1 MRIHNQL
8 IAALLATSL
17 QALAAQPQARAWQPL
32 RFEAETCTE
41 PRDGWVENRHTPGK
55 WNLWSTDT
63 IGHKIWSGGVVLQ
76 ARTVKA
82 DRETPE
88 EGAVPLH
95 TTIRDVP
102 PGLYDVNVKVA
113 RTVAVSLDGKTWR
126 RFTGGFLQRRVR
138 IEGTYELW
146 VDDRYAHDP
155 PGPCYYDCVTL
166 HPVPPMENGL
176 YNPRFEL
183 GPSDPPVGWSFSH
196 NRKGEVGAEIV
207 DSDRPGAGRCV
218 RITHT
223 AERNLYTGG
232 FAWSLVNQTALPV
245 KPGQSFVLR
254 AWVKAERDPMAMAL
268 VEGWANGKRVKR
280 SVGSAHASGAHD
292 WKEITT
298 AFTVPEGI
306 DSLVLHVRGKQAT
319 DLLLDDFSLTPGT
332 LPRPEGKKVAGWARR
347 RVQEKL
353 DRGLVALPFD
363 EGVYLSWRLLDT
375 DPADAAFDVYR
386 QVGNA
391 AREKLNSASISRTTD
406 FVDTAPPAGDP
417 TYTVRLRGSAA
428 ASKPALTGTRVRKM
442 SHVRIPFKSD
452 FKGSKLGVGDL
463 DNDGRYDYVVKHPGH
478 VIWCWNEAGPNRWKP
493 SPDTY
498 KLEAYTADGRRLW
511 HKDLGWAIELGLW
524 YWPFMVHDLD
534 GDGCAEVAAKIGEGD
549 PRNKEGR
556 VVSGAE
562 WVVVWDGRTGEE
574 IARAPW
580 PARTGFSSY
589 DTMCRHFLSVAYL
602 DGRTPCLLV
611 QRGNY
616 GRVIVDAYQL
626 RDRTLER
633 LWRYDNERYGSA
645 YWGQGAHYVQIGDLD
660 RDGRDEVVLGCVA
673 IDDDGTPMW
682 SVGKG
687 HPDYV
692 FLGEVD
698 PPRPGWEVFL
708 GIEPRQ
714 PRGGNI
720 LVDAITGKTVW
731 DLPIPTNHVGID
743 GMCSDIDP
751 TSAGLESQAVDVNR
765 EKRPAQCWLWSADGR
780 VLRES
785 TRSIGSARTAYWD
798 ADLQREIAGSVVRDF
813 DGSPFPGRIEGSVI
827 MIADLLGDWREE
839 IVTSV
844 EGELRIYSTTI
855 PATDRRV
862 CLVRDPLYRNGVAL
876 WSMGYPQV
884 QMTSTCLEADSPG
897 LNLAAQRGK
906 AGQAQCRVVVSA
918 PLDRG
923 VKGRLTL
930 FADNGKLDPNAA
942 DIALK
947 PGERRVLNV
956 TVAGVSP
963 ARPCVRIH
971 ARLVGDGLLLT
982 GRVALQDKRLLI
994 GPGMAEAEDI
1004 AAQGGGAVHI
1014 RDAKD
1019 KPGVHAARCFSHWFN
1034 KGHWIEW
1041 RLKAPSGRY
1050 HLLWRY
1056 SCTSRAVRSLAVNGQ
1071 TYPSQRF
1078 EGTGGFGS
1086 RPEDWDN
1093 AIARDA
1099 EGNALVFQ
1107 TDGAPVTVRMKA
1119 DGGDVGLNL
1128 DYLTLLPER

>member
-1 MRIHNQL
+1 MRLHRL
-8 IAALLATSL
+8 L
-17 QALAAQPQARAWQPL
+17 QAMLLYATWSIASALAEHSAWEPM

-41 PRDGWVENRHTPGK
+41 PTDAWVSNRNVPGK
-55 WNLWSTDT
+55 WNLWSTDAAS
-63 IGHKIWSGGVVLQ
+63 HNWSGGVVLQ
-76 ARTVKA
+76 ALPVEA
-82 DRETPE
+82 DRASPE
-88 EGAVPLH
+88 EGAAALH
-95 TTIRDVP
+95 TVIRNLP
-102 PGLYDVNVKVA
+102 AGLYDVEVKVA
-113 RTVAVSLDGKTWR
+113 RTVAVSLEGKTWR
-126 RFTGGFLQRRVR
+126 PFTGGVLQRRVR

-146 VDDRYAHDP
+146 IDDRYAHVP
-155 PGPCYYDCVTL
+155 PGPCYYDCVIL
-166 HPVPPMENGL
+166 HPVPPIENGL
-176 YNPRFEL
+176 YNPGFDL
-183 GPSDPPVGWSFSH
+183 GPQDRPIGWQFGH
-196 NRKGEVGAEIV
+196 DGKGKVEIV
-207 DSDRPGAGRCV
+207 QSDRPDARRCL
-218 RITHT
+218 RLSHEG
-223 AERNLYTGG
+223 ERDLYTGG
-232 FAWSLVNQTALPV
+232 MAWSLRNLAALPV
-245 KPGQSFVLR
+245 QPGQSVVLR
-254 AWVKAERDPMAMAL
+254 AWIKARRNPMLMMM
-268 VEGWANGKRVKR
+268 VEGWSDGKRIAR
-280 SVGSAHASGAHD
+280 GVGSAHASGRHD
-292 WKEITT
+292 WKEVTT
-298 AFTVPEGI
+298 AFPVPEGI
-306 DSLVLHVRGKQAT
+306 DALVLNVRGKEAAE
-319 DLLLDDFSLTPGT
+319 LWLDDVSLTLGT
-332 LPRPEGKKVAGWARR
+332 LPQPKRIEVAGWASK
-347 RVQEKL
+347 RVRERL
-353 DRGLVALPFD
+353 DRGLVALPCP
-363 EGVYLSWRLLDT
+363 EGVYVSWRLLDT
-375 DPADAAFDVYR
+375 DPTEAAFDVYR
-386 QVGNA
+386 QTGDA
-391 AREKLNSASISRTTD
+391 SPQRLNRAPIRRTTD
-406 FVDTAPPAGDP
+406 FMDTQPGQGKAA
-417 TYTVRLRGSAA
+417 YTVSLRSQPDKVSRAA
-428 ASKPALTGTRVRKM
+428 VPGERIRHISCVRVPLQGDLKA
-442 SHVRIPFKSD
+442 
-452 FKGSKLGVGDL
+452 SKLGIGDL
-463 DNDGRYDYVVKHPGH
+463 DGDGRYDYVVKHPGH
-478 VIWCWNEAGPNRWKP
+478 VVWCWNQSGPSRWNP

-498 KLEAYTADGRRLW
+498 KFEAYTADGHRLW
-511 HKDLGWAIELGLW
+511 RRDLGWAIELGLW
-524 YWPFMVHDLD
+524 YSPFLVHDLD
-534 GDGCAEVAAKIGEGD
+534 GDGRAEVAVKIGEGD
-549 PRNKEGR
+549 PRNTEGR
-556 VVSGAE
+556 VVSGPE
-562 WVVVWDGRTGEE
+562 WVAIWDGLTGRE

-580 PARTGFSSY
+580 PARTGFASY

-616 GRVIVDAYQL
+616 ARVIVDAYQF
-626 RDRTLER
+626 RSRRLER
-633 LWRYDNERYGSA
+633 LWRYDNQDYGSRF
-645 YWGQGAHYVQIGDLD
+645 WGQGAHYTQIGDLD
-660 RDGRDEVVLGCVA
+660 RDGRDEIVLGCA
-673 IDDDGTPMW
+673 ALDDDGTPLW

-692 FLGEVD
+692 FLGEVN
-698 PPRPGWEVFL
+698 PARPGWEVFL

-714 PRGGNI
+714 QRGGNI
-720 LVDAITGKTVW
+720 LVDALTGKTIW
-731 DLPIPTNHVGID
+731 ELQTPTNHVGID

-751 TSAGLESQAVDVNR
+751 TSPGLESQALDVNR

-1071 TYPSQRF
+1071 TYPNQRF